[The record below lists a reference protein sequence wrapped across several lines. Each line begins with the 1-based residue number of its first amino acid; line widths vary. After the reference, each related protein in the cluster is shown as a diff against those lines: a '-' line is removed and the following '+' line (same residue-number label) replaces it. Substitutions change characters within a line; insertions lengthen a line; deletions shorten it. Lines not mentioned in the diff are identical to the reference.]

1 MQIFDVEIFGGCAD
15 WFMKQSCEGKK
26 EWIKKNTNVTSNA
39 LIDEFIKSCNRGND
53 DECLGCKKSKQNAT
67 NNISVG
73 VSKEEPSVSTIG
85 EDKTESRTVNVERPK
100 RNDKKGENK

>member
-1 MQIFDVEIFGGCAD
+1 MQIFDVEIFGSCAD
-15 WFMKQSCEGKK
+15 WFMEQSCEGKK
-26 EWIKKNTNVTSNA
+26 EWIKKNANVTSDV

-73 VSKEEPSVSTIG
+73 VSEKEPSVSTIG
-85 EDKTESRTVNVERPK
+85 EDKTESRTVDTPRQEPSS
-100 RNDKKGENK
+100 KKSKNK